1 MIIFELKILYTL
13 VPISPL
19 AAENET
25 VKSSGTDVANPAIF
39 PLAFG
44 LNFNAMEIFLKTG
57 TSIYLDIVTIPKEN
71 IINLTNSK
79 IKFILK
85 LLFSIM
91 IHNNI
96 FMHYYQE
103 IPQD

>member
-44 LNFNAMEIFLKTG
+44 LNFNATEIFLKTG

-71 IINLTNSK
+71 IINLINSK
-79 IKFILK
+79 IKFITSSK
-85 LLFSIM
+85 
-91 IHNNI
+91 
-96 FMHYYQE
+96 
-103 IPQD
+103 